1 MNSEELFNKAKKLH
15 INGKIKDAQVI
26 YLQLLKT
33 NSKIA
38 IYYFYLE
45 LLMCN

>member
-1 MNSEELFNKAKKLH
+1 MNSEELLFNKAKKLH

-33 NSKIA
+33 GKGSC
-38 IYYFYLE
+38 YLQKE
-45 LLMCN
+45 Q